1 MDKYYVYSLTHD
13 VISVPMSF
21 NKAKA
26 KQDEYNAMGDRLQI
40 LKIVVDDDGKVV
52 N

>member
-1 MDKYYVYSLTHD
+1 MNKYYVYSLTFD

-21 NKAKA
+21 KKAKE
-26 KQDEYNAMGDRLQI
+26 KQDEYSIAGEKLQI
-40 LKIVVDDDGKVV
+40 LKIVVDEDGKVV